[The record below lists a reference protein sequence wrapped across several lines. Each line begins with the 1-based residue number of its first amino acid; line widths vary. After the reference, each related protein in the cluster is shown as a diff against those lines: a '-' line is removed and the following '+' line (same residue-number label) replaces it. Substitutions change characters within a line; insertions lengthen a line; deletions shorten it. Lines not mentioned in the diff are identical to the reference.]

1 MKEYDVVVFGAGPGG
16 YVAAIRASQLGA
28 RVAVIEEREVG
39 GVCLNR
45 GCIPTK
51 CLLDSAKILNRARR
65 LEERGIKFSEPEIN
79 FQKLISYKDNV
90 VKNLRN
96 GILFLFK
103 NNGITLIS
111 GKGRLKGPDCVEIEG
126 SEIKGKNIILATGS
140 EPSRPGFIPFKDPKF
155 ITSDEILS
163 LEKIPESLTIIGGGA
178 IGCEFASL
186 FQRLGTKV
194 SVCEMLPHLLP
205 AEDKEIGQTIERS
218 FQKRGI
224 EVMTGKRLENLED
237 ISTEKILI
245 AIGRRMNLEGIGLE
259 EIGIKRDEK
268 GFIMIDERIQT
279 NIENIYAV
287 GDITGKGLLAY
298 LASQQGL
305 AAAGNCCGKEERMD
319 YQNIPSA
326 IFTEPEIGTVGLSEE
341 KAKEKGYD
349 ITIGKFPF
357 SVLGKAH
364 CIGEKEGFIKI
375 ISDKRDE
382 KILGSQIIGESA
394 TDIIHIMEVAISSK
408 MTAST
413 LSGIVFAHPTLSE
426 GIREAAEDIYKMAID
441 LPKRQ

>member
-1 MKEYDVVVFGAGPGG
+1 
-16 YVAAIRASQLGA
+16 
-28 RVAVIEEREVG
+28 
-39 GVCLNR
+39 
-45 GCIPTK
+45 
-51 CLLDSAKILNRARR
+51 
-65 LEERGIKFSEPEIN
+65 
-79 FQKLISYKDNV
+79 
-90 VKNLRN
+90 
-96 GILFLFK
+96 
-103 NNGITLIS
+103 
-111 GKGRLKGPDCVEIEG
+111 
-126 SEIKGKNIILATGS
+126 
-140 EPSRPGFIPFKDPKF
+140 
-155 ITSDEILS
+155 
-163 LEKIPESLTIIGGGA
+163 
-178 IGCEFASL
+178 
-186 FQRLGTKV
+186 
-194 SVCEMLPHLLP
+194 
-205 AEDKEIGQTIERS
+205 
-218 FQKRGI
+218 
-224 EVMTGKRLENLED
+224 MTGKRLENLEE

-245 AIGRRMNLEGIGLE
+245 AIGRRMNLKEIGLE
-259 EIGIKRDEK
+259 EIGVKRDEK
-268 GFIMIDERIQT
+268 DFIIVDERMQT

-305 AAAGNCCGKEERMD
+305 VTAGNCCGKKERMD

-349 ITIGKFPF
+349 VVVGKFPF
-357 SVLGKAH
+357 SALGKAH

-426 GIREAAEDIYKMAID
+426 GIREAAEDIYKMAIH
-441 LPKRQ
+441 LPKRRSQ